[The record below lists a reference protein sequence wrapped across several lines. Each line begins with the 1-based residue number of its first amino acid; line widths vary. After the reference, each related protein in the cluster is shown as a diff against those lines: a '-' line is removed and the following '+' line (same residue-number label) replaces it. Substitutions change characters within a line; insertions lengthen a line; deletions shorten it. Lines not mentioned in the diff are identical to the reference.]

1 MKLII
6 TILPTLSS
14 NTKYRIYPIDSFEAF
29 YHSGS
34 VFTAAPAAHGP
45 LHRVTF
51 TLFRRRKRSVNLS
64 EVYKPAVW
72 PLAAF
77 FILVVLLVIFILAM
91 SFVLGQRHRSRTTEE
106 IFECGLVSTGSA
118 RVRFAAKFYLMAMF
132 FVIFDLES
140 VFILVWSVGV
150 RELGWIGFLEVAVFV
165 GILLAALFYLWRVG
179 ALDWGTLKQKKDA
192 QKLRR
197 RRLV

>member
-1 MKLII
+1 M
-6 TILPTLSS
+6 
-14 NTKYRIYPIDSFEAF
+14 
-29 YHSGS
+29 
-34 VFTAAPAAHGP
+34 
-45 LHRVTF
+45 
-51 TLFRRRKRSVNLS
+51 NLS

-140 VFILVWSVGV
+140 VFILVWSVSV
-150 RELGWIGFLEVAVFV
+150 RELGWIGYVEVSLFI

-179 ALDWGTLKQKKDA
+179 ALEWGTFKHKKEA
-192 QKLRR
+192 QKIRER
-197 RRLV
+197 QLV